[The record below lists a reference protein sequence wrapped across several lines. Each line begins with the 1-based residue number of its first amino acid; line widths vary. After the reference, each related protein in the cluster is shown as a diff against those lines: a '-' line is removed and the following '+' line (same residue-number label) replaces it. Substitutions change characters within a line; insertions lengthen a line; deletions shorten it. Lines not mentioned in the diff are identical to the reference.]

1 MIVYVCICL
10 YVPYMYMY
18 LWKHTGMIKHYT
30 AMHHVP
36 LDSDCSRVCLSF
48 VIKSL
53 LYSFYLALGAITEIP
68 HTAFLDFVGGYFV
81 VG

>member
-1 MIVYVCICL
+1 
-10 YVPYMYMY
+10 MYAYIDVY
-18 LWKHTGMIKHYT
+18 LWKDAGMIKHYM
-30 AMHHVP
+30 AIHHVP
-36 LDSDCSRVCLSF
+36 LVSDCSKLCLSF

-68 HTAFLDFVGGYFV
+68 HIALLDFVGGCVV